1 MKNRFILL
9 IVVIAV
15 FYSCSKDDNTLKSP
29 ERGTII
35 GNPVLV
41 GTYSKTQIAAGFK
54 TLAGAYAQN
63 LNYNY
68 DVAIYKI
75 DYNTIDP
82 AGNSTLASGLIEVPV
97 DSTKLFPLLS
107 WQHGTATNNMVVPSN
122 VELDQSDFVVGLM
135 FATDGFVV
143 ACPDYLGMGDGTKL
157 HPYLHAN
164 SEATSIIDMLRATR
178 LLCNDKGFLL
188 NEQLF
193 LAGYSQ
199 GGHSTMAALKMM
211 EEKYNTEFTVTACS
225 PMAGPYDLS
234 ETQLN
239 FVMRDTAFPI
249 PSLLP
254 FIIFAYNSVYNM
266 YPDLSTIF
274 ISPYYDLIKRYMNDT
289 TYDLVALDNLWPSS
303 EIPSIVLKPEVI
315 ESVKHDPNNPMVLAL
330 KENNLYDWAP
340 KSPMHLC
347 HCDADDIVSYQ
358 NSVVAYNSFIAHGS
372 TNVKLVMPLHGGT
385 HAACALPSVMD
396 AYTWFDSLK
405 Q

>member
-1 MKNRFILL
+1 MKNRFILW
-9 IVVIAV
+9 IVVIAL
-15 FYSCSKDDNTLKSP
+15 FYSCSEDNQPLKTP

-35 GNPVLV
+35 GNPVPM
-41 GTYSKTQIAAGFK
+41 GTYTKTQIATTFKIVAGV
-54 TLAGAYAQN
+54 YAQN
-63 LNYNY
+63 LNFEY
-68 DVAIYKI
+68 DVALYKI

-82 AGNSTLASGLIEVPV
+82 DGKPALASGLIEMPQ
-97 DSTKLFPLLS
+97 DSTKLFPLLC
-107 WQHGTATNNMVVPSN
+107 WQHGTATNKMVVPSN
-122 VELDQSDFVVGLM
+122 LELDQSDFAVGLM

-164 SEATSIIDMLRATR
+164 SEATAIIDMVRATR
-178 LLCNDKGFLL
+178 LLCKDKGLLL

-199 GGHSTMAALKMM
+199 GGHSTMAALKMI
-211 EEKYNTEFTVTACS
+211 EEQYSAEFTVSACS

-234 ETQLN
+234 KTQLN
-239 FVMRDTAFPI
+239 FVMRDTAFPN

-254 FIIFAYNSVYNM
+254 FILFAYNSVYHM
-266 YPDLSTIF
+266 YPDLSTVF
-274 ISPYYDLIKRYMNDT
+274 VSPYYDKFKRFLNDT
-289 TYDLVALDNLWPSS
+289 TYDLSAVDDLWPSS
-303 EIPSIVLKPEVI
+303 EIPSTVLKPEVI
-315 ESVKHDPNNPMVLAL
+315 ESVKQDPDNPIVLAL

-358 NSVVAYNSFIAHGS
+358 NSVVAYNSFINHGS
-372 TNVKLVMPLHGGT
+372 TNVKLVMPLHGGS

-396 AYTWFDSLK
+396 AYIWFDSLK